1 MIREEHELI
10 TRSKGGDHSAF
21 TELVQRSSPIVL
33 RAIRRVTYNHADAED
48 ILQESL
54 LNAFA
59 KLHQFDERSAF
70 STWLTRIAINNAFM
84 ALRRVR
90 QQRETSLDADSS
102 DNDNGSL
109 YSTLSSGMNPERICI
124 RDNSI
129 TTVRDA
135 IRRLPGHLRQHAEWR
150 CLEEKP
156 HKDIALSLGISV
168 ASSKSRAAR
177 VKRRLVK
184 MLKAA
189 ESGIA
194 TARPRTA

>member
-1 MIREEHELI
+1 MRAEHELI
-10 TRSKGGDHSAF
+10 IRSKGGDHSAF
-21 TELVQRSSPIVL
+21 TELVRQSSPVVL

-90 QQRETSLDADSS
+90 QQREISLDADT
-102 DNDNGSL
+102 NDGDTSTL
-109 YSTLSSGMNPERICI
+109 YSILTTGMTPERICI
-124 RDNSI
+124 RESSI
-129 TTVRDA
+129 RIVRDA
-135 IRRLPGHLRQHAEWR
+135 IGSLPGHLRQHAEWR
-150 CLEEKP
+150 CLEGKP
-156 HKDIALSLGISV
+156 HKDIARSLGISV
-168 ASSKSRAAR
+168 TSSKSRTAR

-184 MLKAA
+184 ILRAA
-189 ESGIA
+189 EGSVA